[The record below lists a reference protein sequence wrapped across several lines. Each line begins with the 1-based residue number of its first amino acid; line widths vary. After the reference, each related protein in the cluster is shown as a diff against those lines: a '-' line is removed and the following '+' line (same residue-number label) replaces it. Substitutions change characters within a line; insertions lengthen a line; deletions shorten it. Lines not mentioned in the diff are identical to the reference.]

1 MCASTGAKRRDVFS
15 GVAGCF
21 YRAGWAALAAACWPR
36 LSLAQLRR
44 GERDRRTLEKFGFYE
59 IAPSTASHC
68 WIHACSV
75 GEVGV
80 ALRCIAALRASRPGT
95 VFTLTTGTPEGH
107 ALASARLRP
116 PDQAAWSPF
125 DSRGAMRR
133 AYDRLRPEFVVLV
146 EVELWPN
153 HLREAQARGIPV
165 FVVNGRMSRRDEI
178 AYRRAGEFM
187 RRVFAIPQLVCARTQ
202 EDADRFRS
210 LGAKRTVVSGNMKYD
225 PLPEVPPLVTSPL
238 PYLPD
243 GPILLGAS
251 THEGE
256 EKFLLETAARIRR
269 AIPGLA
275 LVIVPRHPRRAEKIK
290 MLAAAHGFHAALGSE
305 AGTAG
310 CTVIDTVG
318 QLPALYAKAAVAF
331 VGKSLT
337 ARGGQNF
344 LEAVEA
350 GCPVVM
356 GPHTEHFADAA
367 AAFLAA
373 GAVVQE
379 PDAAGV
385 ARRLQDILREPEG
398 GRRMAATAL
407 EILQRERGA
416 TARTTT
422 LISAALG
429 R

>member
-1 MCASTGAKRRDVFS
+1 MPSISHR
-15 GVAGCF
+15 
-21 YRAGWAALAAACWPR
+21 LAAWFYNAAWSTFSVA
-36 LSLAQLRR
+36 SLTCSAAVFRSEGGNNRR
-44 GERDRRTLEKFGFYE
+44 MADKLGLFD
-59 IAPSTASHC
+59 TASAAPRC

-80 ALRCIAALRASRPGT
+80 ALRCIAALRAVRPGT
-95 VFTLTTGTPEGH
+95 VFILTTGTPEGH
-107 ALASARLRP
+107 ALASARLQP
-116 PDQAAWSPF
+116 PDHSAWFPF

-133 AYDRLRPEFVVLV
+133 AYERLRPEFVILV

-153 HLREAQARGIPV
+153 HLREAQARDIPV
-165 FVVNGRMSRRDEI
+165 FVVNGRMSLRDERS
-178 AYRRAGEFM
+178 YRRAGEFM
-187 RRVFAIPQLVCARTQ
+187 RRVFAIPQLVCAQTA
-202 EDADRFRS
+202 EDAERFRS
-210 LGAKRTVVSGNMKYD
+210 LGARRVVVSGNMKYD
-225 PLPEVPPLVTSPL
+225 PLPEAPTLAANPL
-238 PYLPD
+238 PDLPD

-256 EKFLLETAARIRR
+256 EKFLLETAVQIRR

-290 MLAAAHGFHAALGSE
+290 TLAAAHGFHAALGSE
-305 AGTAG
+305 AGTAD
-310 CTVIDTVG
+310 CIVIDTLG
-318 QLPALYAKAAVAF
+318 LLPALYAKAAVAF

-367 AAFLAA
+367 AAFVTAE
-373 GAVVQE
+373 AVAQE
-379 PDAAGV
+379 SDAAAV
-385 ARRLQDILREPEG
+385 AQRLEEILREPEG
-398 GRRMAATAL
+398 GRRMAATAV
-407 EILQRERGA
+407 EILQKKRGA
-416 TARTTT
+416 SARTAD
-422 LISAALG
+422 LILAALE